1 MGLDMYITGKKF
13 LWSYPEDGP
22 DSLVAKQIAT
32 MFPNIGDAKVNEV
45 SAEFAY
51 WRKANAIHNWFV
63 QNVQDGED
71 DCKEAYLEKDAL
83 EKLLYV
89 VNEVLE
95 DNSKAEKLLPTQSG
109 FFFGDTSYGQ
119 YYFED
124 LKYTKQKIS
133 FLVDNWDALSKDW
146 SFYYQSSW

>member
-1 MGLDMYITGKKF
+1 MGLDMCITGKKF
-13 LWSYPEDGP
+13 LWSYTEDGP
-22 DSLVAKQIAT
+22 DRLVAKQIAV

-124 LKYTKQKIS
+124 LKYTKEKIS
-133 FLVDNWDALSKDW
+133 FLVDNWDALSEDW